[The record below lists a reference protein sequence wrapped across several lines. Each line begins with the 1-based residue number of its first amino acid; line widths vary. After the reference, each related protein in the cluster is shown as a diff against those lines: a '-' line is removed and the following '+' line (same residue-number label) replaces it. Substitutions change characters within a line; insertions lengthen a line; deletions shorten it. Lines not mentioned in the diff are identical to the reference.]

1 LSSEPRKAA
10 DKMGQSATQP
20 LLVACH
26 NSLIT
31 QRADGVRRVM
41 RTVGPPRFDHT
52 NRSFRQRRVDKGLT
66 RAMRSTEEV
75 LTASPDLTAMS
86 LGEML
91 TVTSSAVDE
100 AVQRVLGESLA
111 RPPQPCAAG
120 FTSFI

>member
-41 RTVGPPRFDHT
+41 RTIGP
-52 NRSFRQRRVDKGLT
+52 
-66 RAMRSTEEV
+66 
-75 LTASPDLTAMS
+75 
-86 LGEML
+86 
-91 TVTSSAVDE
+91 
-100 AVQRVLGESLA
+100 
-111 RPPQPCAAG
+111 
-120 FTSFI
+120 